1 MVLRGFGVLSMG
13 KFMAVMYAI
22 IGLIFGVL
30 IAAVSMIGG
39 GMLGGDGGMM
49 GMIGG
54 FGLLSIVVLPLL
66 YAIVGFI
73 AGLIGGFLYNV
84 TARLSGGI
92 EMDLA

>member
-1 MVLRGFGVLSMG
+1 MVLRRVGVLYMG

-39 GMLGGDGGMM
+39 GMLGGDGGAM
-49 GMIGG
+49 GVIGS
-54 FGLLSIVVLPLL
+54 FGLLSIVILPVL
-66 YAIVGFI
+66 YAVIGFI
-73 AGLIGGFLYNV
+73 AGLIGGLLYNV
-84 TARLSGGI
+84 TANLSGGI